1 MLPSMHFDLVDRV
14 LESSPERIVTLKCVS
29 GAEEYL
35 QDHFPTFPVLPGVM
49 MIEAM
54 VQAARRLLEL
64 RDPALSRH
72 VLGQVKALKYGAFVR
87 PGDAMRV
94 EVALHAAREDGS
106 FDFKGSAQVVRPDST
121 PGDPLVTSVSGRFAL
136 RAPRVGG

>member
-1 MLPSMHFDLVDRV
+1 MLAAMHFDLVDRV

-49 MIEAM
+49 MIESM
-54 VQAARRLLEL
+54 VQAARRMLEL
-64 RDPALSRH
+64 RDPALGRH

-94 EVALHAAREDGS
+94 EVTLHAARDDGS
-106 FDFKGSAQVVRPDST
+106 YDFKGSAQVLRAEARPEE
-121 PGDPLVTSVSGRFAL
+121 PPVTSVSGRFSL
-136 RAPRVGG
+136 RPPRFSA

>member
-1 MLPSMHFDLVDRV
+1 MHFDLVDRV

-64 RDPALSRH
+64 RDPALGRH

-87 PGDAMRV
+87 PGDSMRV
-94 EVALHAAREDGS
+94 EVSLHAAREAGG
-106 FDFKGSAQVVRPDST
+106 FEFKGSALALRPEAS
-121 PGDPLVTSVSGRFAL
+121 PGDPLVTSVSGRFTL
-136 RAPRVGG
+136 RPPAFRS